1 MLLKTFIDGLIYDLS
16 IIVRAQQPKTFQN
29 ALDIA
34 LTVESDVGFPRK
46 TSKNCNYCKTNT
58 HDTRECR
65 LIRNRNTNEITNNLN
80 RPQTNYSQ
88 KPNLRGLN
96 NYANNYNRNNNNN
109 NNSNFNNTKNSD
121 SFQNNNNNSSYNWNS
136 NYNRYKDFKGN
147 QNYINS
153 NSFFI

>member
-88 KPNLRGLN
+88 KPNLIIMQIIIIVIIIIIIVILIIQRILTVFKTIIIIQVIIGTLITIGIKILKVIKIILTQTLF
-96 NYANNYNRNNNNN
+96 
-109 NNSNFNNTKNSD
+109 S
-121 SFQNNNNNSSYNWNS
+121 
-136 NYNRYKDFKGN
+136 YKDRG
-147 QNYINS
+147 
-153 NSFFI
+153 